1 LEKKKKQ
8 FTVYHV
14 FSIVGPQLGV
24 QAVSGQNR
32 ITCALRL
39 ATLCLKSQECPFGP
53 VPGLGLPF
61 KLRCLLEKHILMER
75 WGFLTFLSTIFVA

>member
-1 LEKKKKQ
+1 MICQDLHLDFVETKKRNKQWFGKKKKQ

-39 ATLCLKSQECPFGP
+39 ATL
-53 VPGLGLPF
+53 
-61 KLRCLLEKHILMER
+61 
-75 WGFLTFLSTIFVA
+75 